1 MKKMILVLLLVLVLL
16 VTGISG
22 CLLKTDNSSTP
33 PQMNEKIE
41 IPEMNPPMPLPEYPE
56 IDGSSSTVTMH
67 AAIRAYLTDAY
78 FVDSHSQTYAAL
90 ERIIPG
96 SDNPADVILAVKYYD
111 ETLQDAQDRGADLV
125 ITPIA
130 KEGFVFVLHKDN
142 PIDSLTQ
149 QQLQDIY
156 SGKITN
162 WKEVG
167 GKNETIIPYIRN
179 WDSGSQTAME
189 DFMNGK
195 PIIGK
200 NEGIYMMILLLTQVQ
215 DTGSPGIG
223 YNIYSWSMEQ
233 NLEDMDIKIIAVDGI
248 KPDNKNLSDSSYP
261 LMIYTYSYYNNG
273 NAKGKALTDWLLT
286 AEGQSVIV
294 RAGYVGIF
302 GELSADKVPDY
313 NIDEKNSKIKAE
325 EYYKNKEKRLFH
337 PFAPP
342 LSRLTDK
349 EQTEIFADGKG
360 KDVTVLYLATILEDG
375 FGEDEYTTRFIV
387 LTRKIGGEFY
397 VINEGKVTSYENGI
411 INHIK

>member
-16 VTGISG
+16 AAGISG
-22 CLLKTDNSSTP
+22 CLSKTDNSPTS
-33 PQMNEKIE
+33 PQMNDKIE

-56 IDGSSSTVTMH
+56 IDGSSSTITMH

-142 PIDSLTQ
+142 PVNNLTQ
-149 QQLQDIY
+149 QQLRDIY

-167 GKNETIIPYIRN
+167 GKDEKITPYLRN

-189 DFMNGK
+189 DFMNGE
-195 PIIGK
+195 PIIGS
-200 NEGIYMMILLLTQVQ
+200 NDLASSMGGVLTLVQVS
-215 DTGSPGIG
+215 GSRGIG

-233 NLEDMDIKIIAVDGI
+233 NLESMGLKVVAVDGI

-273 NAKGKALTDWLLT
+273 NDKGKALTDWLLT
-286 AEGQSVIV
+286 AEGQNVIA

-302 GELSADKVPDY
+302 GELSTDSVPDY
-313 NIDEKNSKIKAE
+313 NIDENNSKIKMR
-325 EYYKNKEKRLFH
+325 EYYANKENPTLKENLTLLIPGFSYSNVTPPMRL
-337 PFAPP
+337 P
-342 LSRLTDK
+342 DK
-349 EQTEIFADGKG
+349 E
-360 KDVTVLYLATILEDG
+360 
-375 FGEDEYTTRFIV
+375 
-387 LTRKIGGEFY
+387 
-397 VINEGKVTSYENGI
+397 
-411 INHIK
+411 